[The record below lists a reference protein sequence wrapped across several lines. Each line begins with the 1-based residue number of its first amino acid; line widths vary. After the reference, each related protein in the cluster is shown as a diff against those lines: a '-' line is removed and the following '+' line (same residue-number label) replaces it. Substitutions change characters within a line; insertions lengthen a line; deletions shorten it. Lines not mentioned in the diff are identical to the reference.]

1 MIDRQLPERDPTAVF
16 AVAVSCG
23 VAFWLGLG
31 LVVFEWRAI
40 ADSLVATGRLLHRLL
55 A

>member
-1 MIDRQLPERDPTAVF
+1 MIDRQLRERDPATVF

-23 VAFWLGLG
+23 VAFWIALAL
-31 LVVFEWRAI
+31 LFFERRPL
-40 ADSLVATGRLLHRLL
+40 ADAVMSTGRFLQRIL